1 MLPGLPTVTISR
13 VRYGPQTIGADRLPV
28 STSTTTSIS
37 GVIQEPWR
45 ANGQPP
51 RPDGL
56 TSDDTR
62 LFVSPTEILGVEG
75 QGTASARRPDRIVY
89 SGVTWQVAEV
99 VIAPAMPGIPAAWH
113 AYCTRVR
120 PGDEP

>member
-1 MLPGLPTVTISR
+1 MLPGIPTVTISR
-13 VRYGPQTIGADRLPV
+13 LRYGAQTIDAAYLP
-28 STSTTTSIS
+28 TSTVTTTTHS
-37 GVIQEPWR
+37 GVIEEPWK

-62 LFVSPTEILGVEG
+62 LFVCPFEVLGVEG
-75 QGTASARRPDRIVY
+75 QGTVNARRPDRIV
-89 SGVTWQVAEV
+89 SGSVTWQVAEV